1 MQIVKNNVHMRV
13 TAALLTLWYCMSIIG
28 FGIHTCSE
36 SGRSFIVTFI
46 EGSACQDIHPE
57 HSCDADLCCSAADHA
72 APACSCGHDHE
83 ATCDDNDEPMFKMP
97 SCCTNDYQV
106 LTLTGGGQ
114 DEGGQQRISDVQLIS
129 VQHVIS
135 EADIHSLSVNSG
147 LRAHC
152 FPDPWVHS
160 RGDIQLYCNIW
171 RI

>member
-1 MQIVKNNVHMRV
+1 MRKNVYMNV

-28 FGIHTCSE
+28 FDIHTCRE
-36 SGRSFIVTFI
+36 SGRSFVATFV
-46 EGSACQDIHPE
+46 EGLTCQDIHPE
-57 HSCDADLCCSAADHA
+57 HDCDAGHCCGVHVEEK
-72 APACSCGHDHE
+72 CSCGHDHHGQE
-83 ATCDDNDEPMFKMP
+83 GSLCEDADGYVIKAP

-106 LTLTGGGQ
+106 LNLTGGGQ
-114 DEGGQQRISDVQLIS
+114 DESGHLRIADVQFIT
-129 VQHVIS
+129 VQHVVS
-135 EADIHSLSVNSG
+135 AADIHSLSVNSG